1 MSFHS
6 SRLDTMAGG
15 EVYSRPRSYRIS
27 WKWRSSA
34 TFHVNGRRRCLFLI
48 PVYQVFPS
56 RPRDRGKG
64 KTRSVPWERGSRRG
78 RPRTKPSRGGTSR
91 FGSKCDRSIRAI
103 IDERLA
109 EEKRGGGR
117 KKREEK
123 NLRVFESS
131 ESRRRARNV
140 YVHEKIEYRN
150 GDSKCHERYWRDK
163 GCNGSLDRTGEDD
176 PRSRTREQCHVGSRR
191 NIPVAVGAWN
201 VGGQERAL
209 GKRFLLSLS
218 LSR

>member
-117 KKREEK
+117 KKGRRK
-123 NLRVFESS
+123 TWKLARLRVIGVAETGSK
-131 ESRRRARNV
+131 RLRARKNRV
-140 YVHEKIEYRN
+140 SQWRLEMSRKILARQ
-150 GDSKCHERYWRDK
+150 R
-163 GCNGSLDRTGEDD
+163 L
-176 PRSRTREQCHVGSRR
+176 
-191 NIPVAVGAWN
+191 
-201 VGGQERAL
+201 
-209 GKRFLLSLS
+209 
-218 LSR
+218 

>member
-1 MSFHS
+1 MRSTYPTIFKADVVPLVS
-6 SRLDTMAGG
+6 ARYDGGG

-117 KKREEK
+117 KKREKK
-123 NLRVFESS
+123 NLETCATSS
-131 ESRRRARNV
+131 HRSRGDGLETFTYTKKSSIAMATRNV
-140 YVHEKIEYRN
+140 TKDIGETKAVTVLWIGRAKTILEV
-150 GDSKCHERYWRDK
+150 ERENNATW
-163 GCNGSLDRTGEDD
+163 D
-176 PRSRTREQCHVGSRR
+176 P
-191 NIPVAVGAWN
+191 
-201 VGGQERAL
+201 GGT
-209 GKRFLLSLS
+209 SP
-218 LSR
+218 

>member
-117 KKREEK
+117 KKGRRK
-123 NLRVFESS
+123 TWKLARHRSRGDGFETFTYTKKSS
-131 ESRRRARNV
+131 IAMATRNV
-140 YVHEKIEYRN
+140 TKDIGETKAVTVLWIGRAKTILEV
-150 GDSKCHERYWRDK
+150 ERENNATW
-163 GCNGSLDRTGEDD
+163 D
-176 PRSRTREQCHVGSRR
+176 P
-191 NIPVAVGAWN
+191 
-201 VGGQERAL
+201 GGT
-209 GKRFLLSLS
+209 SP
-218 LSR
+218 